1 MTASNTKTRKGKAR
15 QFENE
20 VRASILGHFSM
31 LGENDVISR
40 TMGESGED
48 IILSPK
54 AQLYLPLAI
63 ECKRQEKINIYAAY
77 RQAEAHAKKTGLM
90 AAVAHRRNNEDPL
103 VTMGLSDLLAWIARL
118 CEGGARN

>member
-20 VRASILGHFSM
+20 VRASILGYFSM

-77 RQAEAHAKKTGLM
+77 RQAEVHAKKTGLM
-90 AAVAHRRNNEDPL
+90 ATVAHRRNNEDPL

-118 CEGGARN
+118 C